1 MRRTVLLGRARR
13 KRQCTY
19 GTGAEEQ
26 VTTGPASTHPGGAG
40 QIHAAGAED
49 RGGARET
56 YCAWNGP
63 IVSSSMEALLQASE
77 GWATKRDA
85 VSSGG

>member
-1 MRRTVLLGRARR
+1 MRRAVLLGRARR
-13 KRQCTY
+13 NRQCTY

-26 VTTGPASTHPGGAG
+26 AKAGPASTHPGGVRDRSMLQGRKTAG
-40 QIHAAGAED
+40 G
-49 RGGARET
+49 RET

>member
-1 MRRTVLLGRARR
+1 MRRIVLLGRARR

-26 VTTGPASTHPGGAG
+26 VTTGPASMHPGGAG
-40 QIHAAGAED
+40 TD
-49 RGGARET
+49 PCCRGGRPRGARET

-63 IVSSSMEALLQASE
+63 IVSNSMEALLQASE